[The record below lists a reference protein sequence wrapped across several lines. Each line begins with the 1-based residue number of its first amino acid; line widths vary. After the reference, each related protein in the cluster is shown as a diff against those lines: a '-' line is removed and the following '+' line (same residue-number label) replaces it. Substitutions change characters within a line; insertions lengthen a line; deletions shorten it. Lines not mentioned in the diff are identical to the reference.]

1 MANFKNKFN
10 LYEIKGIFSCIIG
23 KDSLDLSDLIMK
35 NFRKQGDEYEIKLII
50 PKWFIVLSFHLSI
63 IWFPS
68 SNFAQ

>member
-50 PKWFIVLSFHLSI
+50 PK
-63 IWFPS
+63 
-68 SNFAQ
+68 